1 MELNLALMI
10 VGGILLSVFG
20 VIEVLNASIEQ
31 RPGVFL
37 KSLKLLACA

>member
-20 VIEVLNASIEQ
+20 VIVVLNASIEQ
-31 RPGVFL
+31 RPGGFG
-37 KSLKLLACA
+37 

>member
-20 VIEVLNASIEQ
+20 VIEVLNASIEH
-31 RPGVFL
+31 RPGGFG
-37 KSLKLLACA
+37 

>member
-20 VIEVLNASIEQ
+20 VIEVLNALIEQ
-31 RPGVFL
+31 RPGGFG
-37 KSLKLLACA
+37 

>member
-20 VIEVLNASIEQ
+20 VIEVLSASIEQ
-31 RPGVFL
+31 RPGRFG
-37 KSLKLLACA
+37 

>member
-10 VGGILLSVFG
+10 VGGILLSVLGVIGVIG

-31 RPGVFL
+31 RPGGFG
-37 KSLKLLACA
+37 

>member
-1 MELNLALMI
+1 MELNLALLI

-31 RPGVFL
+31 RPGRFG
-37 KSLKLLACA
+37 

>member
-10 VGGILLSVFG
+10 VGGILLSIFG

-31 RPGVFL
+31 RLGGFG
-37 KSLKLLACA
+37 

>member
-20 VIEVLNASIEQ
+20 VIGVIEVLNASIEQ
-31 RPGVFL
+31 RPGGFG
-37 KSLKLLACA
+37 

>member
-20 VIEVLNASIEQ
+20 VIEGSTPQSNNVPA
-31 RPGVFL
+31 G
-37 KSLKLLACA
+37 LARAYF

>member
-20 VIEVLNASIEQ
+20 VMEVLNASIEQ
-31 RPGVFL
+31 RPRGFG
-37 KSLKLLACA
+37 

>member
-31 RPGVFL
+31 RPAG
-37 KSLKLLACA
+37 LARAYF

>member
-10 VGGILLSVFG
+10 VGGILLSVLG

-31 RPGVFL
+31 RPGGFG
-37 KSLKLLACA
+37 

>member
-1 MELNLALMI
+1 MALNLALMT

-31 RPGVFL
+31 RPSGF
-37 KSLKLLACA
+37 S